1 MKNLSEQDILTIVK
15 DIQNTT
21 RSVRDIIFAVK
32 DIIQMFKMVS
42 LNTRKN
48 QH

>member
-1 MKNLSEQDILTIVK
+1 MKNLSDQEILNIVK

-32 DIIQMFKMVS
+32 DIIQMFK
-42 LNTRKN
+42 R
-48 QH
+48 